1 MSYEGKMLLDF
12 KMPSRIEVEE
22 SLLKTLFKHNGI
34 VKEFASG
41 EEIVDEIANE
51 FSLDSV
57 QRGVQLQRIYRK
69 ENRIVNTPLWHR
81 LLYRA
86 ADSLTKKKLVSNPT
100 STLEITQRKE
110 WMLTEEGYDKVLQL
124 LNVPPEQKEILSV
137 KSFEVQIIANK
148 LAQTPRQL
156 DFNPFELDKSKKII
170 SKEVSVRKRGFRQA
184 VIEAYD
190 FSCSFCGLNIQSPNS
205 NIWEVEAAHIV
216 PHSMNGKD
224 ELLNGLCLCRLHHWA
239 FDVGWFSI
247 NEDYKIII
255 SSKTANLRDNQGLI
269 NKKHFLSPFSND
281 SLINLPKN
289 KEVFPHISAINWH
302 RINIF
307 HK

>member
-148 LAQTPRQL
+148 LAQTPRPL